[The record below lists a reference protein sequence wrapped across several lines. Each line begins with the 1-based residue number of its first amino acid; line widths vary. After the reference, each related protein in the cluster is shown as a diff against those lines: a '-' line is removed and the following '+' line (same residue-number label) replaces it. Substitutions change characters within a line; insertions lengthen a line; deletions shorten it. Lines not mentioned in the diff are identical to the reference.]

1 MVRNREGKVTLSVQ
15 TDRSGTT
22 FQELAEFVDAVRAST
37 DQPDEKV
44 SLEFDYDM
52 SDHESAWYNV
62 DLNGDWNQ
70 EAVKFENGIVV
81 RIDKDRLV
89 DGLPADIY
97 RYAYE
102 HKELILN
109 PGEDGDGAVHKD
121 DSLPGGVCIELY
133 GIGTFTNTIFIPV
146 RRVR

>member
-62 DLNGDWNQ
+62 DLNGD
-70 EAVKFENGIVV
+70 
-81 RIDKDRLV
+81 
-89 DGLPADIY
+89 
-97 RYAYE
+97 
-102 HKELILN
+102 
-109 PGEDGDGAVHKD
+109 
-121 DSLPGGVCIELY
+121 
-133 GIGTFTNTIFIPV
+133 
-146 RRVR
+146 